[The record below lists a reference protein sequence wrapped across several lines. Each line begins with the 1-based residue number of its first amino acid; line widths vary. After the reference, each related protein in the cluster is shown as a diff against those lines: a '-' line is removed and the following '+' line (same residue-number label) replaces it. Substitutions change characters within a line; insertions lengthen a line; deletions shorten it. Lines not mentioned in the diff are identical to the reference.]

1 MPTIK
6 VLPENLINQIAA
18 GEVVERPA
26 SVVKELVEN
35 SLDAGAQRII
45 VEAHGG
51 GDTFLRVTDDGKG
64 MDKEDAVLCFE
75 RHATSKISTA
85 DDLVNILTFGF
96 RGEAVASIAS
106 VPDMIVETKKE
117 GAMEGSLLMNEGGR
131 MTKMKELGCPEG
143 TQIEVRD
150 LFFNTPVRKK
160 YLKSDAAEYRAIVD
174 LLTGIALANPGVA
187 MKLVHDDKI
196 VFDLAA
202 TENVQVRIR
211 DLMGR
216 QVADNLIPVFNGHA
230 QMRLEGFIGKPDIAR
245 ANRKAQHLFVNGRE
259 VQSYV
264 LSYAVKQAFHSLLP
278 NNRHPVFVLFL
289 EVDPKLVDVN
299 VHPRKLEV
307 RFSDEK
313 AIFRIFVQATKHA
326 LEKHVLAPDFNVP
339 VEEIPEDFSTLSQP
353 RERDHQTL
361 KSVDVTPPVY
371 EPANYEPVK
380 QEALVLKDAPEEA
393 AQESLPQQES
403 DQSEPEATLRDETVE
418 LIPLAQMNR
427 SYIVCQQVSKNPGE
441 GAHANMDLVVLDQHA
456 AHERIRYT
464 ELLDQFEKKEI
475 STQPLLMP
483 VQLELSLSDKSI
495 LEENLELLKGLGFEI
510 EPFGGNTFSVYGVPS
525 SMVKED
531 PSSLIQGILDDL
543 NNQSLKG
550 DFQARKEKALTYA
563 ACRSAVKFGDPLEMA
578 EMEALCEKLMTLDL
592 PYTCPHGRPTMVRL
606 PAAELEKRF
615 GRDYKN

>member
-1 MPTIK
+1 MPSIK

-35 SLDAGAQRII
+35 SLDAGAERII
-45 VEAHGG
+45 VEVHGG

-64 MDKEDAVLCFE
+64 MDKDDALLCFE

-85 DDLVNILTFGF
+85 EDLVNIHTLGF
-96 RGEAVASIAS
+96 RGEAIASIAS
-106 VPDMIVETKKE
+106 VSNMIVQTKKK
-117 GAMEGSLLMNEGGR
+117 GAMEGSLLMSEGGR

-150 LFFNTPVRKK
+150 LFFNTPARKK

-174 LLTGIALANPGVA
+174 LLTGIALANPSVA
-187 MKLVHDDKI
+187 IKLVHDDKV

-230 QMRLEGFIGKPDIAR
+230 QMKLEGFIGKPDIAR
-245 ANRKAQHLFVNGRE
+245 ANRKGQHLFVNGRE
-259 VQSYV
+259 VSSYV

-278 NNRHPVFVLFL
+278 NNRHPVFVFFL
-289 EVDPKLVDVN
+289 YVDPKLVDVN
-299 VHPRKLEV
+299 VQRWKRVV

-339 VEEIPEDFSTLSQP
+339 VSTEQP
-353 RERDHQTL
+353 QEREHQTL
-361 KSVDVTPPVY
+361 KSVNVAPPVY
-371 EPANYEPVK
+371 ETVK
-380 QEALVLKDAPEEA
+380 QEALVLKDEPEERFE
-393 AQESLPQQES
+393 QSLPGQKSES
-403 DQSEPEATLRDETVE
+403 EKSLPGENSEPRPNALERDETVE
-418 LIPLAQMNR
+418 LKPLAHMNL
-427 SYIVCQQVSKNPGE
+427 SYILCQQVSKNPGE

-464 ELLDQFEKKEI
+464 ELVEQFEKKDI
-475 STQPLLMP
+475 STQPLLVP
-483 VQLELSLSDKSI
+483 VQLELSLSDKSV
-495 LEENLELLKGLGFEI
+495 LEENLELLKGLGFEV

-543 NNQSLKG
+543 SNQSVKG
-550 DFQARKEKALTYA
+550 DFQARKEKALIYA
-563 ACRSAVKFGDPLEMA
+563 SCRSAVKFGDELSMP
-578 EMEALCEKLMTLDL
+578 EMEALCSKLMTLEL

-606 PAAELEKRF
+606 SAAELEKRF
-615 GRDYKN
+615 GRDYKS

>member
-1 MPTIK
+1 
-6 VLPENLINQIAA
+6 
-18 GEVVERPA
+18 
-26 SVVKELVEN
+26 
-35 SLDAGAQRII
+35 
-45 VEAHGG
+45 
-51 GDTFLRVTDDGKG
+51 
-64 MDKEDAVLCFE
+64 
-75 RHATSKISTA
+75 
-85 DDLVNILTFGF
+85 
-96 RGEAVASIAS
+96 
-106 VPDMIVETKKE
+106 
-117 GAMEGSLLMNEGGR
+117 
-131 MTKMKELGCPEG
+131 
-143 TQIEVRD
+143 
-150 LFFNTPVRKK
+150 
-160 YLKSDAAEYRAIVD
+160 
-174 LLTGIALANPGVA
+174 
-187 MKLVHDDKI
+187 
-196 VFDLAA
+196 
-202 TENVQVRIR
+202 
-211 DLMGR
+211 
-216 QVADNLIPVFNGHA
+216 
-230 QMRLEGFIGKPDIAR
+230 
-245 ANRKAQHLFVNGRE
+245 
-259 VQSYV
+259 
-264 LSYAVKQAFHSLLP
+264 
-278 NNRHPVFVLFL
+278 
-289 EVDPKLVDVN
+289 
-299 VHPRKLEV
+299 
-307 RFSDEK
+307 
-313 AIFRIFVQATKHA
+313 
-326 LEKHVLAPDFNVP
+326 FNVP